1 MRDFDEFLEYARGN
15 DEFGKKIIDIA
26 KDVPDLKSEDM
37 SSGEKVAKFIMAMH
51 QHSLDMSKELLRVYH
66 EWLSSQ
72 LDEPSNHR

>member
-1 MRDFDEFLEYARGN
+1 MRDFDEFLEYARSN
-15 DEFGKKIIDIA
+15 DEFGEKIIDIA
-26 KDVPDLKSEDM
+26 KDVPNLKSEDM

-51 QHSLDMSKELLRVYH
+51 QHSLDMSTELLRAYH